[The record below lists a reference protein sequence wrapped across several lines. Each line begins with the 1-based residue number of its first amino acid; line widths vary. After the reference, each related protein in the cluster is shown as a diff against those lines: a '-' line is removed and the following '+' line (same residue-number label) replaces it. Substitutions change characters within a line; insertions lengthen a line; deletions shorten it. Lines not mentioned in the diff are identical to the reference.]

1 MELGEFRSAE
11 MFLQAGI
18 DSAARRGDAGLEAT
32 GRMMMLSLRYET
44 APEETGADVV
54 AEVERTMPLLEELRQ
69 NEGLA
74 RAWRMLTLVHWE
86 ACRWGSSEIAAQRM
100 VEYARRAGNT
110 QLEDRVLPALA
121 TCALYGP
128 TPVPDA
134 IERCTEILGRT
145 GSDRKAAAVTKRA
158 LAHLEA
164 MRGQFDRARE
174 LCQESRSSLEEL
186 GWKVQAAVTS
196 QSSGPIELLAGDP
209 AAAEVELL
217 LDFAAL
223 DAMGEKYYLSTTA
236 AFLAEALYQQDR
248 LEDAAGY
255 CAICRE
261 LASPDD
267 ISSQFLWRSIQGKI
281 LARTGDLENAQSL
294 GKEAVALIDPL
305 EDPDAAASTL
315 LDLAEIYELGGR
327 LDDAQDAARQAAALL
342 DAKQDIVSRDRA
354 RKRLADLGSVHEPS
368 GG

>member
-1 MELGEFRSAE
+1 
-11 MFLQAGI
+11 
-18 DSAARRGDAGLEAT
+18 
-32 GRMMMLSLRYET
+32 
-44 APEETGADVV
+44 
-54 AEVERTMPLLEELRQ
+54 
-69 NEGLA
+69 
-74 RAWRMLTLVHWE
+74 
-86 ACRWGSSEIAAQRM
+86 
-100 VEYARRAGNT
+100 
-110 QLEDRVLPALA
+110 
-121 TCALYGP
+121 
-128 TPVPDA
+128 
-134 IERCTEILGRT
+134 
-145 GSDRKAAAVTKRA
+145 
-158 LAHLEA
+158 
-164 MRGQFDRARE
+164 
-174 LCQESRSSLEEL
+174 L

-223 DAMGEKYYLSTTA
+223 DAMGEKYYLSTTS

-294 GKEAVALIDPL
+294 GKEAVALIDPT

-327 LDDAQDAARQAAALL
+327 LDDARDAARQAEALL
-342 DAKQDIVSRDRA
+342 DAKQDIVSRERA
-354 RKRLADLGSVHEPS
+354 RKRLASLGSVHEPS